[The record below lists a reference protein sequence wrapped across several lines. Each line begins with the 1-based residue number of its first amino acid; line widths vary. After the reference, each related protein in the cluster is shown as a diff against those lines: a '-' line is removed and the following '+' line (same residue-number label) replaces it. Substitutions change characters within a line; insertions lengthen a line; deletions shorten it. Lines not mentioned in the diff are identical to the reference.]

1 MNEIAKQARQGSMAA
16 IIQILNEQLADQG
29 VRTRAVLENGI
40 LQILCEAATEGE
52 LEQGEVVPRV
62 RDILEEIDP
71 QRLRRVSICSRIA
84 QEQQLVWLQEVHRNP
99 EQQLLWSET
108 IVLRKPNIFQRL
120 AGKGKKPLPETKGIE
135 FPSFSDQKP
144 GKRGFGHWRS
154 LLSVM
159 VLCGV
164 SFGAGLVYNQ
174 GRFSFRDAMRFSFRD
189 AMRSPITISNPLRF
203 VQQSLSPSSPSTPNS
218 PVVESPNPE
227 TSPQPTTVLVPPVN
241 GSPVVSPSEDPFAEA
256 VRLAEQVST
265 RGQTASTA
273 AEWLVLAEQWERAS
287 KLMESVPA
295 DDPRYNMAQSRITT
309 YQQNSQVAQRQAKAR
324 Q

>member
-1 MNEIAKQARQGSMAA
+1 MAA

-29 VRTRAVLENGI
+29 VRTRAVLENGV
-40 LQILCEAATEGE
+40 LQVLCEAATQGE
-52 LEQGEVVPRV
+52 LEQAELVPRV
-62 RDILEEIDP
+62 REILEDIDP
-71 QRLRRVSICSRIA
+71 QRLRRVHICSRIA

-108 IVLRKPNIFQRL
+108 IVLHKPNVFQRL
-120 AGKGKKPLPETKGIE
+120 AGQGKKPIPEPKGIE

-144 GKRGFGHWRS
+144 GKQKSGHWRG
-154 LLSVM
+154 LVSVM
-159 VLCGV
+159 VLCGA
-164 SFGAGLVYNQ
+164 SFGAGLLYNQ
-174 GRFSFRDAMRFSFRD
+174 GRSQLSL
-189 AMRSPITISNPLRF
+189 SNPLRF
-203 VQQSLSPSSPSTPNS
+203 VQQTLVPPSPPSNSAPNP
-218 PVVESPNPE
+218 PVVESPNSGA
-227 TSPQPTTVLVPPVN
+227 SPQPTTVLVPPAN
-241 GSPVVSPSEDPFAEA
+241 GSPVASPSEDPFAEA

-265 RGQTASTA
+265 QGQTASTA